1 MLAKGGPNADF
12 ASVLDSAVV
21 HSEATKDEDGKNATP
36 DQDPCMKDVDGVK
49 PEMVGA
55 EEEPK
60 NGALAS
66 GEQVDIYEFRNIG
79 FLLQYFAVGIIYG
92 GLPATIY
99 GFFLGFL
106 NVPGYV
112 YATAAVVTTM
122 PWSFKLFFGFLNDCF
137 PILGY
142 RRKPYMVLGW
152 TLCFLTLLVL
162 GTKPLPKPY
171 FCVAPD
177 GNFDKDQICNEE
189 ARWAGG
195 EFACL
200 MCLAA
205 LGYVVAD
212 VAADGLMVEFA
223 QREPQEK
230 RGTTQTTIYLVRT
243 IGSIVAT
250 AVVGIGMNGKE
261 YNGTFDFTLRFNQVM
276 LIFSIPAGLMI
287 PVSWF
292 LVKDTPVQEGQRRSL
307 RQYLRQAWA
316 LMTHKAVFMVVM
328 WNFWEAVI
336 GRINTTASGLVKSEW
351 AGVKNFQNQLFSLV
365 SLMVFS
371 YGLHIVKKRFLHCS
385 WRKMLL
391 GTGIFLNVM
400 DGTLAFLTTYDIVRN
415 QYFYLGEQI
424 LDDIPAAANFVI
436 GTFIVVELADQ
447 GVEGLT
453 YGLLTTV
460 ANLGNPFS
468 RAIGNQIFGLF
479 RPNLSD
485 SANYRSDTPEFRNT
499 VALSFL
505 LSYGF
510 SFASFL
516 LLLLIP
522 DQKEEA
528 QRRKK
533 AWGSRST
540 YGVITIVLLAFAMSY
555 ALTINFMTMIPA
567 TACLEVVGGSGC

>member
-36 DQDPCMKDVDGVK
+36 DPCMKDVDGVK
-49 PEMVGA
+49 PEIVGA
-55 EEEPK
+55 EAPN

-142 RRKPYMVLGW
+142 RRKPYMVIGW
-152 TLCFLTLLVL
+152 TVCFMTLLVL
-162 GTKPLPKPY
+162 GTRPLPEPY

-276 LIFSIPAGLMI
+276 LIFESPAGLMI

-292 LVKDTPVQEGQRRSL
+292 LVKDTPVQQGQRRSL

-371 YGLHIVKKRFLHCS
+371 YGLHIVKKHLLHCS

-400 DGTLAFLTTYDIVRN
+400 DATLALLTTYDIVRN

-460 ANLGNPFS
+460 ANLGSPFS

-510 SFASFL
+510 SFASFC

-540 YGVITIVLLAFAMSY
+540 YGVITLVLLAFAMSY

>member
-1 MLAKGGPNADF
+1 
-12 ASVLDSAVV
+12 
-21 HSEATKDEDGKNATP
+21 
-36 DQDPCMKDVDGVK
+36 
-49 PEMVGA
+49 MV
-55 EEEPK
+55 
-60 NGALAS
+60 
-66 GEQVDIYEFRNIG
+66 I
-79 FLLQYFAVGIIYG
+79 
-92 GLPATIY
+92 
-99 GFFLGFL
+99 
-106 NVPGYV
+106 
-112 YATAAVVTTM
+112 
-122 PWSFKLFFGFLNDCF
+122 
-137 PILGY
+137 
-142 RRKPYMVLGW
+142 GW
-152 TLCFLTLLVL
+152 TVCFMTLLVL
-162 GTKPLPKPY
+162 GTRPLPEPY

-276 LIFSIPAGLMI
+276 LIFASPAGLMI

-292 LVKDTPVQEGQRRSL
+292 LVKDTPVQQGQRRSL

-371 YGLHIVKKRFLHCS
+371 YGLHIVKKHLLHCS

-400 DGTLAFLTTYDIVRN
+400 DATLALLTTYDIVRN

-460 ANLGNPFS
+460 ANLGSPFS

-510 SFASFL
+510 SFASFC

-540 YGVITIVLLAFAMSY
+540 YGVITLVLLAFAMSY